1 MPVGRCCRI
10 RRLLVS
16 LDTLQRFRVLEYG
29 PVTVDGA
36 VDEPGHH
43 PQDDADTEQD
53 SGDRVLARIPP
64 GPRTYEVSARERTQD
79 GERRRSDEM
88 FVRLWITAQHQAA
101 DVDHG

>member
-43 PQDDADTEQD
+43 PQDDADAEQD
-53 SGDRVLARIPP
+53 SGERVLARISPR
-64 GPRTYEVSARERTQD
+64 PRTYDVGATGRTED
-79 GERRRSDEM
+79 GERRRGDEV
-88 FVRLWITAQHQAA
+88 FVRLRITGAA
-101 DVDHG
+101 PG